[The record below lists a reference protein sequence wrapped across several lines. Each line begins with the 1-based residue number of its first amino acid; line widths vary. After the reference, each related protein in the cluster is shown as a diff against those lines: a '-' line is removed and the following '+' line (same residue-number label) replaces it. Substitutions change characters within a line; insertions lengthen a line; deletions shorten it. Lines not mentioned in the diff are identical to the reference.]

1 MLARADR
8 GLQPVLSLGAP
19 GRTPARY
26 TRPVRTVTRLA
37 IVASE
42 FGDPAAGRMG
52 GFGWAARETARLFRA
67 RPEAGVEPV
76 FFHADRRYEGRELH
90 GVRVIPRAG
99 PKLRHLARLRAER
112 PDLLLAI
119 DWRPNYLRAVMAL
132 PRTPL
137 AVWVRDPR
145 TPTDV
150 RRVAALRD
158 PGTPDRPPAGLA
170 PIDCTSLARVARFA
184 RLLRRPLAL
193 VTPEP
198 SLAARVE
205 DTYGLSASVHLL
217 PNPVALPG
225 GPFVKSPRPTV
236 VFLGRL
242 DPYKRPWLL
251 VSLAR
256 AMPDVEFR
264 AAGSAH
270 FGGAGGWRPPAD
282 LPPNLSFLGHVD
294 GDEKERLL
302 GEAWALV
309 NTSVHEGLA
318 VSFLEALACEAPL
331 AAFVDTGGVV
341 SRFGV
346 CAGPEEGTGEAG
358 VPRLVSALRRLLE
371 DGALRARLGREGR
384 SWVTATHGPERFL
397 AGFDALCGL
406 LGVRRAG
413 AQAAA
418 AR

>member
-1 MLARADR
+1 
-8 GLQPVLSLGAP
+8 
-19 GRTPARY
+19 
-26 TRPVRTVTRLA
+26 VRIQTTKVA
-37 IVASE
+37 ILASE

-67 RPEAGVEPV
+67 VPRAGVDPI
-76 FFHADRRYEGRELH
+76 FLHADRRYEGHELH
-90 GVRVIPRAG
+90 GVRVVPRAG
-99 PKLRHLARLRAER
+99 SKLRYLARLRAER
-112 PDLLLAI
+112 PDLLLAV

-145 TPTDV
+145 TPADV
-150 RRVAALRD
+150 RRLAALRD
-158 PGTPDRPPAGLA
+158 PAAPELPPAGLEG
-170 PIDCTSLARVARFA
+170 IDCTSLARVARLA
-184 RLLRRPLAL
+184 RLLRRRLAL

-198 SLAARVE
+198 SLAAKVQE
-205 DTYGLSASVHLL
+205 TYGLSAEVHLL
-217 PNPVALPG
+217 PNPVALPE

-270 FGGAGGWRPPAD
+270 FGGARGWRPPAE
-282 LPPNLSFLGHVD
+282 LPPNLAFLGHVD
-294 GDEKERLL
+294 GVEKQRLL
-302 GEAWALV
+302 AEAWALV

-318 VSFLEALACEAPL
+318 VSFIEALACETPL

-341 SRFGV
+341 ARFGL
-346 CAGPEEGTGEAG
+346 CAGPAEGTGETG
-358 VPRLVSALRRLLE
+358 VPRLVAALRRLLD

-384 SWVTATHGPERFL
+384 RWVAATHGPERFL
-397 AGFDALCGL
+397 AGFDALCGVL
-406 LGVRRAG
+406 DVRRA
-413 AQAAA
+413 APPAVAS
-418 AR
+418 R

>member
-1 MLARADR
+1 MKVAILAN
-8 GLQPVLSLGAP
+8 
-19 GRTPARY
+19 
-26 TRPVRTVTRLA
+26 
-37 IVASE
+37 E

-52 GFGWAARETARLFRA
+52 GFGWAARETAQLFRA
-67 RPEAGVEPV
+67 APGAGVEPV
-76 FFHADRRYEGRELH
+76 FFHGDRRHDGRVLH
-90 GVRVIPRAG
+90 GVRVVPRAG
-99 PKLRHLARLRAER
+99 SKLRYLARLRAER

-145 TPTDV
+145 TPADV
-150 RRVAALRD
+150 RRLAALRD
-158 PGTPDRPPAGLA
+158 PAAPERPPAGLDA
-170 PIDCTSLARVARFA
+170 IDCTSLARVARFA
-184 RLLRRPLAL
+184 RLLRRRLAL

-198 SLAARVE
+198 SLAAKVE
-205 DTYGLSASVHLL
+205 ETYGLSAEVHLL
-217 PNPVALPG
+217 PNPIALPA

-256 AMPDVEFR
+256 ALPDVEFR

-270 FGGAGGWRPPAD
+270 FGGAGGWQPPAE
-282 LPPNLSFLGHVD
+282 LPPNLRFLGHVD
-294 GDEKERLL
+294 GVEKQRLL
-302 GEAWALV
+302 AEAWALV

-318 VSFLEALACEAPL
+318 VSFLEALACETPL
-331 AAFVDTGGVV
+331 AGFVDTGGVV
-341 SRFGV
+341 SRFGL

-358 VPRLVSALRRLLE
+358 LPRLVAALRRLLD

-384 SWVTATHGPERFL
+384 GWVTATHGPERFL

-406 LGVRRAG
+406 LRVRRAG
-413 AQAAA
+413 PQAAA